1 MQIKRQGNVRGHLLA
16 HDGQAAPP
24 PMLTLGLFFIK
35 VSFRLTSSGLW
46 FMTSMQQVCKIQTG
60 PQDVVL
66 MLLKHLC
73 HN

>member
-1 MQIKRQGNVRGHLLA
+1 MRGHILA
-16 HDGQAAPP
+16 HDGQSTT
-24 PMLTLGLFFIK
+24 LTLGLFFIK

-66 MLLKHLC
+66 ILLKHPC